1 MKLPK
6 KGDLTDPNNWRG
18 VTLLSVPGKVFVLIL
33 LNRLKSAVDAKM
45 REEQAGFRPGRSC
58 TDQIFALRRIVE
70 KTIEYQQ
77 EVNFNFIDFE
87 KAFDSVDRSCLW
99 KIAASYGTPSCYID
113 ILKSL
118 YERSCCCVNTEDG
131 FTDDL
136 EVKTGVR
143 QGFMISPLLFGL
155 AVDWMMRKADDPN
168 GQGIYWNR
176 RQKLRDLDFA
186 DDIALISQSRHGL
199 QVATDKVEEIGNSI
213 GLKVSY
219 KKSKVMSVGGQRP
232 FIPVNLRGQHLED
245 VNNFIYLGSSI
256 NGACNVDVELNRR
269 TALAS
274 SAFSQLSKVWRNRN
288 IRLPVKM
295 RIYNA
300 CVLPVFSYGSE
311 TWQLTEK
318 QEKKLDVFDQRC
330 LRRILRVRW
339 QQRVSNAEIRRRSQQ
354 EALSVKTRKAR
365 LRWFGHVSRM
375 EGGRITK
382 QAMEWRPRSGQ
393 RRRGGQRMTW
403 QRTVEGDLERMSTTW
418 TEAGRLAKDRRG
430 WKELCARL
438 SES

>member
-1 MKLPK
+1 M
-6 KGDLTDPNNWRG
+6 
-18 VTLLSVPGKVFVLIL
+18 S
-33 LNRLKSAVDAKM
+33 
-45 REEQAGFRPGRSC
+45 
-58 TDQIFALRRIVE
+58 
-70 KTIEYQQ
+70 IE
-77 EVNFNFIDFE
+77 
-87 KAFDSVDRSCLW
+87 
-99 KIAASYGTPSCYID
+99 AAWYGIPSCYID

-118 YERSCCCVNTEDG
+118 YECSCFCVKTEDG
-131 FTDDL
+131 FTDDF

-143 QGFMISPLLFGL
+143 QGCMISPLLFGL
-155 AVDWMMRKADDPN
+155 AVDWMTRKADDPN

-186 DDIALISQSRHGL
+186 DDIALISQSRPGL
-199 QVATDKVEEIGNSI
+199 QVATDKVEEVGNSI

-219 KKSKVMSVGGQRP
+219 KKSKVMSVRGQRP

-256 NGACNVDVELNRR
+256 NRAGNVDVELNRR

-330 LRRILRVRW
+330 LRQILRVRW
-339 QQRVSNAEIRRRSQQ
+339 QQRVSNAEIRRRS
-354 EALSVKTRKAR
+354 
-365 LRWFGHVSRM
+365 
-375 EGGRITK
+375 
-382 QAMEWRPRSGQ
+382 
-393 RRRGGQRMTW
+393 
-403 QRTVEGDLERMSTTW
+403 
-418 TEAGRLAKDRRG
+418 
-430 WKELCARL
+430 
-438 SES
+438 

>member
-1 MKLPK
+1 MWENNPPK
-6 KGDLTDPNNWRG
+6 PGLHSRPLYHCAIRWCFQAITFFFFFSSVCQLSLSRAHNSFQPLRSFASRPDSVQVVPIRSRSPS
-18 VTLLSVPGKVFVLIL
+18 TLLCHVIRCP
-33 LNRLKSAVDAKM
+33 
-45 REEQAGFRPGRSC
+45 P
-58 TDQIFALRRIVE
+58 LR
-70 KTIEYQQ
+70 
-77 EVNFNFIDFE
+77 F
-87 KAFDSVDRSCLW
+87 W
-99 KIAASYGTPSCYID
+99 
-113 ILKSL
+113 
-118 YERSCCCVNTEDG
+118 
-131 FTDDL
+131 
-136 EVKTGVR
+136 
-143 QGFMISPLLFGL
+143 PLL
-155 AVDWMMRKADDPN
+155 
-168 GQGIYWNR
+168 
-176 RQKLRDLDFA
+176 
-186 DDIALISQSRHGL
+186 
-199 QVATDKVEEIGNSI
+199 
-213 GLKVSY
+213 
-219 KKSKVMSVGGQRP
+219 VGGQRP

-256 NGACNVDVELNRR
+256 NRAGNVDVELNRR

-330 LRRILRVRW
+330 LRPILRVRW

-382 QAMEWRPRSGQ
+382 QAMEWRPRSHQ
-393 RRRGGQRMTW
+393 LRPCH
-403 QRTVEGDLERMSTTW
+403 S
-418 TEAGRLAKDRRG
+418 
-430 WKELCARL
+430 
-438 SES
+438 